1 VKHQSYRFMLVVVF
15 CESIRSDLEVKHFDI
30 LLFGTAPTDSIVFAQ
45 GSNFIL

>member
-15 CESIRSDLEVKHFDI
+15 CESDLEVKHFDI